1 MSVVASLIALLNFHD
16 QPFAIFHVRQGF
28 ALFVVW
34 FLSLIVLSFS
44 VLFGLLFWLVLFVFS
59 CRAGYRAWKGQEYAF
74 PGLRSLSQLMPIE
87 TIYRHLMAENLP
99 RS

>member
-34 FLSLIVLSFS
+34 FVSLIILSFS
-44 VLFGLLFWLVLFVFS
+44 ILFGLLFWLVLFIFS
-59 CRAGYRAWKGQEYAF
+59 CRAGYRAWKGEQYDF
-74 PGLRSLSQLMPIE
+74 PGVRSLSQLIPIE
-87 TIYRHLMAENLP
+87 AIYHHLMDEKLP